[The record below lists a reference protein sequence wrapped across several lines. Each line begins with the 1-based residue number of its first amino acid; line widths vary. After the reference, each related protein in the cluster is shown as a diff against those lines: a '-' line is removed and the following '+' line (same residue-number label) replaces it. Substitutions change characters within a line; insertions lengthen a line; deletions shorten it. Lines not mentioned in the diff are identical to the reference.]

1 MSKYASGKT
10 AYAISD
16 RSGFSYAYKDMRTE
30 WNGLLVGKDAFEP
43 KQPNFSPFRTVS
55 DPQAL
60 QNARPP
66 QGVTQERSVNW
77 GWNPVGQRYNFGL
90 TPNPLVS
97 TGSVGSVTVVTT

>member
-1 MSKYASGKT
+1 MSLNQTTPQLG
-10 AYAISD
+10 
-16 RSGFSYAYKDMRTE
+16 
-30 WNGLLVGKDAFEP
+30 
-43 KQPNFSPFRTVS
+43 PFRTVS